1 MKKVLS
7 VLLALCLL
15 LAAGC
20 EKGSTAV
27 KKPGGKSDNSG
38 TVSDQPNGSED
49 AISDA
54 QQSEKI
60 TRVPFSTPDRTTQSI
75 NETSSSYVKEKV
87 PFTDKKPYSN
97 AAGYVE
103 ASNVVTKNG
112 RTYIEHNGKPY
123 VMHCIRIRTD
133 RIVTN
138 SKMLSKKQWDV
149 YLREY
154 FRQAAQLGFNCV
166 SFEII
171 WKNIE
176 PAEDLYD
183 FSLYD
188 SIYSYCEEFGLNV
201 QLIWMGSDNCGYYS
215 VDVPTYITRDTVN
228 YPRCDYI
235 CKDGRVIKNAYMNYS
250 TPKLIEREKKAL
262 NKLLQHLYEYDTERR
277 TVAIQIL
284 NEANDTGVDGGGL
297 PAYAAVSDWSN
308 REEVKAKTWV
318 QGQREAILN
327 LMNELGM
334 CVKKGPYRCVTRYN
348 FVSYSCYN
356 YAENSPSYDDSVRK
370 VFDLPGIDIV
380 GMDCFDTGLTMD
392 NYFMT
397 RVAGFKG
404 NVPHIPE
411 TCAGIYT
418 AFAKQLNAFKLGG
431 GLIFYEVRGN
441 ENDDKLSLFRLDD
454 YKFTYRDG
462 TQSVGSVLEA
472 STKDWISF
480 NNMVKNAGYMLMTS
494 KLDDFVPFNVTTVN
508 PSIVESRTVGDYK
521 ITFNTTSNADY
532 GAVGFAMRAADGSYL
547 FYSQKGTGT
556 FSFDNATL
564 NGKIEKGYYNDSGK
578 WIKTG
583 EIAKTGN
590 GFIITPNQAEKGS
603 VFRITT
609 NQLS

>member
-1 MKKVLS
+1 MRKILS
-7 VLLALCLL
+7 VLLIISLL
-15 LAAGC
+15 FSVSC
-20 EKGSTAV
+20 DKKNSTAV
-27 KKPGGKSDNSG
+27 KKPAGEKDNSS
-38 TVSDQPNGSED
+38 TVSDLPSGSED

-54 QQSEKI
+54 TQTEKI
-60 TRVPFSTPDRTTQSI
+60 TKVPFSTPDRITQSV

-87 PFTDKKPYSN
+87 PFTDKTPYSN

-103 ASNVVTKNG
+103 ASKVVTKNG

-154 FRQAAQLGFNCV
+154 FRQVAKLGFNCV
-166 SFEII
+166 SFEIL
-171 WKNIE
+171 WKTIE
-176 PAEDLYD
+176 PAADLYD

-201 QLIWMGSDNCGYYS
+201 QLIWMGSDNCGFYS
-215 VDVPTYITRDTVN
+215 VDIPTYITHDTEN
-228 YPRCDYI
+228 YPRYDYT
-235 CKDGRVIKNAYMNYS
+235 CKDGKVIKNAYMNYS

-262 NKLLQHLYEYDTERR
+262 NKLLQHLYEYDTNRR

-284 NEANDTGVDGGGL
+284 NEANAIGGEL
-297 PAYAAVSDWSN
+297 PSESGVSDWSD
-308 REEVKAKTWV
+308 REEVMAKTWV

-334 CVKKGPYRCVTRYN
+334 CVKKGPYRCVTRFN
-348 FVSYSCYN
+348 FMAFSCYN

-392 NYFMT
+392 TMFMT
-397 RVAGFKG
+397 RVSGFEG
-404 NVPHIPE
+404 NVLHIPE
-411 TCAGIYT
+411 TSAGIYT

-431 GLIFYEVRGN
+431 GMIFYEVRGT
-441 ENDDKLSLFRLDD
+441 EGTDSLSLFKLDD
-454 YKFTYRDG
+454 YNFTYRDG
-462 TQSVGSVLEA
+462 TKSAGRVLEA
-472 STKDWISF
+472 STYDWISF
-480 NNMVKNAGYMLMTS
+480 NNMIKNVGYMLMTS
-494 KLDDFVPFNVTTVN
+494 DLNDFVPLNITNVN
-508 PSIVESRTVGDYK
+508 SNIVENKTVGNYR
-521 ITFNTTSNADY
+521 ITFSNSSNADY
-532 GAVGFAMRAADGSYL
+532 GAVGFAMRGSDGSYL

-556 FSFDNATL
+556 FIFDNATL
-564 NGKIEKGYYNDSGK
+564 SGKIEKGYYSDSGK

-590 GFIITPNQAEKGS
+590 GFIITPNQAAKGS
-603 VFRITT
+603 VFRITSD
-609 NQLS
+609 QLS